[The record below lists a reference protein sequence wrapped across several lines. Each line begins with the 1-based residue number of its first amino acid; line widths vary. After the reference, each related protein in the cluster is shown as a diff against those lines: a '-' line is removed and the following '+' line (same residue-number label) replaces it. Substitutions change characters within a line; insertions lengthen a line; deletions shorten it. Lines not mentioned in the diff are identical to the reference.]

1 MVASLVIEQTVPLP
15 AMSLSPRAGNGN
27 NGQPLFALHESKP
40 TPRLGLH
47 LRDCVAAVPTFGV
60 FFNNPLSQS
69 FEGCRPFPPS
79 ETGGSS
85 DYPFTAP
92 AVMPRDDPPRGK
104 ECEDQRRNDDR
115 EHASAIARMRLI
127 RRVARGCASC
137 PFFCSV
143 FLSRGRRA
151 RRAARRRRSGS

>member
-1 MVASLVIEQTVPLP
+1 
-15 AMSLSPRAGNGN
+15 MSLSPRAGNGN
-27 NGQPLFALHESKP
+27 NGQPLFALHESGP

-92 AVMPRDDPPRGK
+92 AVM
-104 ECEDQRRNDDR
+104 
-115 EHASAIARMRLI
+115 SAMI
-127 RRVARGCASC
+127 RRAEKNVKI
-137 PFFCSV
+137 
-143 FLSRGRRA
+143 
-151 RRAARRRRSGS
+151 SGGMTIENTHPP